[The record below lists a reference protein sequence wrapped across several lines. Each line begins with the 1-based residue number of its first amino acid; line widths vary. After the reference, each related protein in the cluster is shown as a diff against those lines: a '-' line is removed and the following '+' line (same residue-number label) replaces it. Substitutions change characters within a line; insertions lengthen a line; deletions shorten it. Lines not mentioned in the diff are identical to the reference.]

1 MIFNSYI
8 FIFIFLPI
16 TWLIFNYSRTKFGI
30 GTSFKVLSTASL
42 IYYSWWNPSFVFL
55 PLASVFLNFLMGKKI
70 SRADNPKLWVIAG
83 IMLNLLLL
91 GYFKYAMFFIDN
103 LNLFSGTEFDVPR
116 IILPIGISFFTFQ
129 QITYLIDLGK
139 GDDPKYSFFDY
150 LLFVTFFPQLI
161 AGPIVHHKEMMPQ
174 FKANSVGDLH
184 TNLSLG
190 ITLFVIGLS
199 KKVLIADTLAP
210 YASITFGHAADGV
223 AINII
228 SAWIAAFA
236 FSFQLYFDFSGYSDM
251 ALGIGAMFGIFLPV
265 NFLSPYKATSLVEFW
280 RRWHISLSRFLK
292 EYLYIPLGGNRV
304 GQVRMLSN
312 LLLTMI
318 IGGLWHGA
326 NWTFI
331 LWGFLHGAGLSLSH
345 LFSKYFKIGSSK
357 RFVVRASFVSLT
369 FLFVVLSWV
378 LFRAENFS
386 AAVNM
391 YKTMFAFK
399 DLILPIELKE
409 VFPDALF
416 AGDFHKTHVF
426 HIILAGLIAFLAP
439 NSTQIINNDRF
450 KLPLP
455 QSSTRLRWG
464 TTKLWVTVTAILFVA
479 CLFNMSS
486 LSEFLYYQ
494 F

>member
-16 TWLIFNYSRTKFGI
+16 TWLTFHYCRTKFGI
-30 GTSFKVLSTASL
+30 GVSFKVLSTASL
-42 IYYSWWNPSFVFL
+42 IYYAWWNPPFIFL
-55 PLASVFLNFLMGKKI
+55 PLASVVFNFFWGKKI
-70 SRADNPKLWVIAG
+70 SCSENPKSWVIVG
-83 IMLNLLLL
+83 IILNLVLL

-103 LNLFSGTEFDVPR
+103 LNLFSGNEFDVPS

-129 QITYLIDLGK
+129 QITYLVDLGK
-139 GDDPKYSFFDY
+139 GDNPEYSFSDY

-174 FKANSVGDLH
+174 FRKDTSGNLH
-184 TNLSLG
+184 ANLSLG
-190 ITLFVIGLS
+190 MTLFVIGLS

-210 YASITFGHAADGV
+210 YASLTFGHAADGV

-236 FSFQLYFDFSGYSDM
+236 YSFQLYFDFSGYSDM

-265 NFLSPYKATSLVEFW
+265 NFLSPYKSTSLVEFW

-312 LLLTMI
+312 LLLTMV

-326 NWTFI
+326 NWTFV
-331 LWGFLHGAGLSLSH
+331 LWGLLHGVGLSISH
-345 LFSKYFKIGSSK
+345 LFLKYLKIGSSK
-357 RFVVRASFVSLT
+357 RLVVRVSFVSLT

-378 LFRAENFS
+378 LFRADNFT
-386 AAVNM
+386 AALNM

-409 VFPDALF
+409 TFPNASF
-416 AGDFHKTHVF
+416 AGDFHKTHIL
-426 HIILAGLIAFLAP
+426 HIILAALIAFLAP
-439 NSTQIINNDRF
+439 NSMQIINNTKF
-450 KLPLP
+450 KLPLV

-464 TTKLWVTVTAILFVA
+464 TTKLWVTITVILFVA